1 MKKNKLASAVTERT
15 DREGRILQKIFNIL
29 NKGQTKK
36 VLEDEEIK
44 AEVERLKIE
53 VKE

>member
-1 MKKNKLASAVTERT
+1 MKKKTLDERVTERT
-15 DREGRILQKIFNIL
+15 DREGRMLQKIFDIL

-36 VLEDEEIK
+36 VLADDEIK
-44 AEVERLKIE
+44 AEVERLHIE

>member
-1 MKKNKLASAVTERT
+1 MKKSKLTYAVAERT
-15 DREGRILQKIFNIL
+15 DREGRILQKIFDAL

-36 VLEDEEIK
+36 VLEDDEIR
-44 AEVERLKIE
+44 AEIDRLGIE

>member
-1 MKKNKLASAVTERT
+1 MKKKTLESRVSERA
-15 DREGRILQKIFNIL
+15 DRETRILQLIFNNL

-36 VLEDEEIK
+36 VLANDEIRS
-44 AEVERLKIE
+44 EVERLNIE

>member
-1 MKKNKLASAVTERT
+1 MKKKTLESRVTERT
-15 DREGRILQKIFNIL
+15 DRESRVLQKIFDTL

-36 VLEDEEIK
+36 VLEDDEVS
-44 AEVERLKIE
+44 AEVERLGIE

>member
-1 MKKNKLASAVTERT
+1 MKKKTLESRVTERT
-15 DREGRILQKIFNIL
+15 DKETRTLQLIFDIL

-36 VLEDEEIK
+36 VLKNDEVR
-44 AEVERLKIE
+44 AEVERLNIE